1 MSFIAEIILRWA
13 QEPINPTEV
22 EGKNITLRW
31 DFNLTGD
38 TVDQVEWTDEKNGK
52 SIARLSSGVIK
63 IFTAYK
69 ERFKVI
75 ASEKATLMIFN
86 LTRTDTGGY
95 KCIVETDEGEEF
107 SSVIQLNVL
116 CK

>member
-1 MSFIAEIILRWA
+1 M
-13 QEPINPTEV
+13 
-22 EGKNITLRW
+22 
-31 DFNLTGD
+31 
-38 TVDQVEWTDEKNGK
+38 EWTDKKNGK
-52 SIARLSSGVIK
+52 TIGRLSSGVIK
-63 IFTAYK
+63 MFTAYK

-95 KCIVETDEGEEF
+95 ECKVETDGGEEVI
-107 SSVIQLNVL
+107 SVIQLNVL